1 MDPQIN
7 VFISYCHKDQGIK
20 LQLERLL
27 SSRGLNVLSD
37 ANNHAGKELHKS
49 ISILL
54 NQSHFVVPI
63 ITKHWLDSI
72 ETRDEFVRAHER
84 RKMIICLYDS
94 GDGIDEKTL
103 PFFVKEDL
111 RIHFTA
117 ETVSTQLEQVYTEIK
132 NANFVDFWKNSCY
145 DEIRRVGDL
154 LQNSHNLHHYKSEQ
168 FEKKLKKLH
177 SDLSKIVN
185 DDYETNVSY
194 EDNFLRDAS
203 PYFKFAS
210 KITAVSIVNVSTFWT
225 DRKAQSAAISYL
237 KTQSDPSKDVTRLFV
252 FETRRQVH
260 IYKKILQRNFNYYV
274 QAKVNNH
281 NLLSG
286 VLLCSKKTYQQI
298 ITREMQYD
306 SSMGNNIF
314 EQDFGILTYESQLNK
329 HSLEATL
336 NSTNF
341 KVKKIDLEDE
351 MPRQSFVDFMD
362 SIVKYKDDSY
372 IMSQYGI
379 AKLNGNIFEDEAK
392 WNVMVDNL
400 FAGQNTSDIFHVI
413 YFKVKPDMTGQ
424 FEEIMGKFISTMEQ
438 KKLNGELKVKAI
450 SLRKFK
456 KIDNARD
463 HKTNG
468 ELRIKNIYNYAL
480 NLVFA
485 NQEFLEQYYHDA
497 YHSQVREELYVLLNQ
512 ETKKQFTKL
521 TTRNISEFEKK
532 HLFKQIEA
540 LVGPLVLRVDWEQYD
555 TKNSITPFPL

>member
-1 MDPQIN
+1 MDAQIN
-7 VFISYCHKDQGIK
+7 VFISYCHKDRDIK
-20 LQLERLL
+20 LQLEKLL
-27 SSRGLNVLSD
+27 TSRGLNVLSD
-37 ANNHAGKELHKS
+37 SKNSAGKELHKS

-63 ITKHWLDSI
+63 MTKHWFDSI

-84 RKMIICLYDS
+84 RKTMICLYDS
-94 GDGIDEKTL
+94 GSGIDEKVL
-103 PFFVKEDL
+103 PFFIKEDL

-117 ETVSTQLEQVYTEIK
+117 ETLSNGLEQVYTEIK

-145 DEIRRVGDL
+145 DDIRRVGDL
-154 LQNSHNLHHYKSEQ
+154 VQNNHNLHSYKSEQ
-168 FEKKLKKLH
+168 FEKKIKKLH
-177 SDLSKIVN
+177 SDLSKIIN

-194 EDNFLRDAS
+194 EENFLRDAS

-225 DRKAQSAAISYL
+225 DRKAQNAAISYL
-237 KTQSDPSKDVTRLFV
+237 RTQSEPNKDVIRLFV

-260 IYKKILQRNFNYYV
+260 FYKEILRRNFNFYV

-286 VLLCSKKTYQQI
+286 VLLCSRKTYQRI

-306 SSMGNNIF
+306 STAGNNIF
-314 EQDFGILTYESQLNK
+314 EQDFGILTYETQSNK

-341 KVKKIDLEDE
+341 KVKKIHLEDE
-351 MPRQSFVDFMD
+351 MARDNFVRFMD
-362 SIVKYKDDSY
+362 AIVSYKDNNYS
-372 IMSQYGI
+372 MQQYGI

-392 WNVMVDNL
+392 WNIMVDKL
-400 FAGQNTSDIFHVI
+400 FEGQNTSDIFHVI
-413 YFKVKPDMTGQ
+413 YFKVRPDITAP
-424 FEEIMGKFISTMEQ
+424 FEELMGKFISTIEQ
-438 KKLNGELKVKAI
+438 KKLNGELNVKAI

-468 ELRIKNIYNYAL
+468 ELRIKNNYNYAL

-485 NQEFLEQYYHDA
+485 NQESLQQYYHDA
-497 YHSQVREELYVLLNQ
+497 YHSQVREELYILLNPA
-512 ETKKQFTKL
+512 TKKQFAKLATK
-521 TTRNISEFEKK
+521 NISEDSKQYLFEE
-532 HLFKQIEA
+532 IES
-540 LVGPLVLRVDWEQYD
+540 LVGSLVLRVDWEQYD